1 MRIVQHDCFDCHR
14 GKKQAPWS
22 EKLKPEPGPLRC
34 RTALQAVDDD
44 AAYSAEHPEEN
55 YRWRPY
61 RPGEFGPEG
70 EGERFFP
77 FVFIDEFAEG
87 RRRRFGL
94 SFIAND
100 ADGGEG

>member
-1 MRIVQHDCFDCHR
+1 MRIVKHDCFDCHR
-14 GKKQAPWS
+14 GTKPRS

-34 RTALQAVDDD
+34 RAALQAVDDD
-44 AAYSAEHPEEN
+44 AAYSAAHPEDN

-70 EGERFFP
+70 DAEHFFP
-77 FVFIDEFAEG
+77 FVFINDFADG

-94 SFIAND
+94 SFIAAG
-100 ADGGEG
+100 ADGGDG